1 MLLQEE
7 SSPLIIAS
15 ENGNLSTVNV
25 LLKHG
30 SIVDHKNQVEYA
42 KYIE

>member
-1 MLLQEE
+1 MILQEE

-30 SIVDHKNQVEYA
+30 SLVDHQNQVRISKME
-42 KYIE
+42 